1 MVLIESAYIHN
12 QSKLTA
18 FKDLNIKK
26 YRFVATLDERT
37 SEVCQAKD
45 GKEFDIDKGEPGE
58 SLPPLHPRCRST
70 IVPVTDG
77 KLPETR
83 AQRRDER
90 GKSVLGDNKD
100 YKIWQKD
107 LNNNSNKS
115 KIKNIKVSSSIIG
128 SGIIPQYVLDD
139 IDSVIDD
146 LEKDYNFEL

>member
-1 MVLIESAYIHN
+1 M
-12 QSKLTA
+12 
-18 FKDLNIKK
+18 
-26 YRFVATLDERT
+26 
-37 SEVCQAKD
+37 
-45 GKEFDIDKGEPGE
+45 
-58 SLPPLHPRCRST
+58 
-70 IVPVTDG
+70 PVTDG